1 MLQSCEGVF
10 MFCLHSV
17 FYVPG
22 SDGSLV
28 SAIALKDKKIVGS
41 SGMLFYVTQK

>member
-1 MLQSCEGVF
+1 
-10 MFCLHSV
+10 MFCLHFV

-28 SAIALKDKKIVGS
+28 AAIALKDKNVFGS